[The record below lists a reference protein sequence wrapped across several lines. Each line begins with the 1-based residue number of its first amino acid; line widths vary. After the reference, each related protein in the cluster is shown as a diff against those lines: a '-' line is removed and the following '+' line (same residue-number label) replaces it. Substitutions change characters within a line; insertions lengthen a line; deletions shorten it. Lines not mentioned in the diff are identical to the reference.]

1 MTAAEIHS
9 SGQMFARS
17 FHLSDCVESSL
28 LLRHHLTHNDWNLR
42 NRFVRRFFVLKII
55 DYNGKG
61 FWSVDEVL
69 RRYKEYAH
77 QFGIETPRDLRPLV
91 HSTDRGTWIY
101 PVMDRVIEGIEQGD
115 LACAQLGVEFIET
128 SESFAF
134 GMIIKS
140 NVARALRRVTLTEA
154 QKERI
159 RKRVVEML
167 MTGYLPREFRQY
179 AKLVRKIGIREWL
192 PLIKEQAELGD
203 PWVQRYYSYFEEY
216 AAH

>member
-1 MTAAEIHS
+1 M
-9 SGQMFARS
+9 
-17 FHLSDCVESSL
+17 
-28 LLRHHLTHNDWNLR
+28 
-42 NRFVRRFFVLKII
+42 KII
-55 DYNGKG
+55 DYNGTG

-69 RRYKEYAH
+69 RRYREYVCELN
-77 QFGIETPRDLRPLV
+77 IETPRDLTPFV
-91 HSTDRGTWIY
+91 HSSDEGTWIY

-128 SESFAF
+128 SESFVF

-140 NVARALRRVTLTEA
+140 NVARALRRVTLTEI

-167 MTGYLPREFRQY
+167 ITGYLPREFRYY
-179 AKLVRKIGIREWL
+179 AKLVRQIGIGEWL
-192 PLIKEQAELGD
+192 PLIKEQAALD
-203 PWVQRYYSYFEEY
+203 NPWVQRYYSYFEQY

>member
-1 MTAAEIHS
+1 MNVRTLVY
-9 SGQMFARS
+9 
-17 FHLSDCVESSL
+17 LSDCVESSL
-28 LLRHHLTHNDWNLR
+28 LLRHYLTHNDWSVR
-42 NRFVRRFFVLKII
+42 NRFVRRFFVMKVT
-55 DYNGKG
+55 DYNGEG
-61 FWSVDEVL
+61 IWSVDEVL
-69 RRYKEYAH
+69 RRYREYAH
-77 QFGIETPRDLRPLV
+77 QFGIETARDLRPLV

-101 PVMDRVIEGIEQGD
+101 PVMDRVIDGIEQGD

-134 GMIIKS
+134 GMILKS
-140 NVARALRRVTLTEA
+140 NVARALRRATLTEA

-167 MTGYLPREFRQY
+167 VSGYLPREFRQY

-192 PLIKEQAELGD
+192 PLIKEQAELGA